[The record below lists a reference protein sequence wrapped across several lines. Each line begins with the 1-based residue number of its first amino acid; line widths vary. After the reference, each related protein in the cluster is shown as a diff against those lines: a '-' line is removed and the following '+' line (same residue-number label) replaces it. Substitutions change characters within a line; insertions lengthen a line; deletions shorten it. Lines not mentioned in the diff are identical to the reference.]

1 MEYKIIRILNGM
13 VSIAS
18 NDGTFFNIP
27 IAELNFEPKV
37 GDEVQC
43 FKNGEKVIVL
53 KKSASVRK
61 MASNVPV
68 ENLSAEDENKG
79 YSMTLRIIGI
89 IILLLLAIFLV
100 YICSGKSA
108 TVSRFVVENNSA
120 VNNSNAVVK
129 GMMKDFHDGKSYR
142 RVRICSLLW
151 IAKNLN
157 DETVGSFWAQS
168 ALYVV

>member
-1 MEYKIIRILNGM
+1 MQFKIIRILNGTA
-13 VSIAS
+13 SIAS
-18 NDGTFFNIP
+18 NDGTFFSIP

-43 FKNGEKVIVL
+43 FTNGEKVIVF
-53 KKSASVRK
+53 KKIISACNTLNVSVEYR
-61 MASNVPV
+61 
-68 ENLSAEDENKG
+68 SAEDENKG
-79 YSMTLRIIGI
+79 YSTALRIIGI

-108 TVSRFVVENNSA
+108 TVSRFIVENNSA

-129 GMMKDFHDGKSYR
+129 GTMKNFHDGKSYR
-142 RVRICSLLW
+142 RVRICSQIW
-151 IAKNLN
+151 MAKNLN
-157 DETVGSFWAQS
+157 DETVGSFWAQN